1 MQTNLSCRVLRNNFD
16 SRLLCDVAES
26 YEVLNYFALGSRQII
41 WRCSK
46 LNRLNEWQ
54 ITGWFSSNGTLN
66 ASVHDTHLASCLLTS
81 CRYSLNTN
89 CLSSVACPAL
99 QYFSTLSLKRHD
111 FREKKLLKK
120 KCMFWF
126 SVQLLFETFLI
137 LRRTQRD
144 IIVNIIKSSCKVP
157 LSMSDFNGNW
167 IC

>member
-137 LRRTQRD
+137 LRWIQRNT
-144 IIVNIIKSSCKVP
+144 IINLYRSSCKGPVM
-157 LSMSDFNGNW
+157 LVRF
-167 IC
+167 